1 MFVKKNVQ
9 YKFFDH
15 LKTSVAKTL
24 IYKLQPGQHVW
35 SIRADRDSRQ
45 GGRGTQDYMEGKD
58 IQVPEFFLSPHHSW
72 ISTCLL
78 VGMSRHTAMDG
89 A

>member
-15 LKTSVAKTL
+15 QKTLVENTL

-35 SIRADRDSRQ
+35 SIKADRDSRR
-45 GGRGTQDYMEGKD
+45 GGQGTQDYMEGKD
-58 IQVPEFFLSPHHSW
+58 IQVPEFFLSLHHS
-72 ISTCLL
+72 CLSEH
-78 VGMSRHTAMDG
+78 VVY
-89 A
+89 